1 MSEWLIAA
9 CGLAY
14 AVTAVDL
21 YQRGDYGLALTFAAY
36 AAANAGLVMAMKG

>member
-14 AVTAVDL
+14 AVTAYDL
-21 YQRGDYGLALTFAAY
+21 STRGDYGLALTFAAY
-36 AAANAGLVMAMKG
+36 ALANIGLLWSMK